1 MVTDQ
6 MTDAFGMIAAVQLVG
21 GLGVYV
27 WTSLALMA
35 VFRKAGAAPWKAW
48 VPVWNA
54 WTLFECAG
62 MRGWWA
68 AVLAGG
74 AIVLGA
80 AAAIVA
86 GALGAAAVGAS
97 FGGDPADAQAAMVA
111 AVLVP
116 ALLGLVVVVPAVVLR
131 VRMVRGLGRRFGL
144 GTGYA
149 VLGVLLFPVWAS
161 IVGWGSARWLPGP
174 AADPAPVAPAEAAPA
189 SPIVPAL
196 ADFSARTGTAPGF
209 SHTPVF
215 GAPSAPS
222 ASAASAAPGFASG
235 PPPAF
240 GAPARPAANP
250 WAPPTGVPAP
260 PEPASSFIAAPS
272 SAPAAAGPAAA
283 RPAAAIPAHPS
294 DIEDRTVL
302 AGRRLPGWSLVLPDG
317 RAIALTADAVVLGRN
332 PAAPPRA
339 PHAQLVAVDD
349 VTRTVSKTHALL
361 TLTATGWVVTDLDST
376 NGVSLGAVADA
387 GTEVTGSA
395 PVSGPFFLGDAP
407 LELRADG

>member
-1 MVTDQ
+1 MA
-6 MTDAFGMIAAVQLVG
+6 DAFGMIAVIQVVG
-21 GLGVYV
+21 GLGVYA

-74 AIVLGA
+74 AVVVGGA
-80 AAAIVA
+80 AAMVA
-86 GALGAAAVGAS
+86 GALGAAALGAS
-97 FGGDPADAQAAMVA
+97 FGGDPADAQASALA

-116 ALLGLVVVVPAVVLR
+116 ALLALVILVPALVLH
-131 VRMVRGLGRRFGL
+131 VRMLRGLGRGFGL
-144 GTGYA
+144 GAGHT
-149 VLGVLLFPVWAS
+149 VLGVVLFPVWAS
-161 IVGWGSARWLPGP
+161 IVGWGSARWLPG
-174 AADPAPVAPAEAAPA
+174 AAVDAGAPVAGVPGAGVPVEPAPTAPT
-189 SPIVPAL
+189 VPAL
-196 ADFSARTGTAPGF
+196 ADFSARPGTAPGF

-215 GAPSAPS
+215 GAPSA
-222 ASAASAAPGFASG
+222 ASATPGVPAFPAV

-240 GAPARPAANP
+240 GAPVRPPANP

-260 PEPASSFIAAPS
+260 PTPASAYVAAPS
-272 SAPAAAGPAAA
+272 PPPAPAGSPA
-283 RPAAAIPAHPS
+283 PS
-294 DIEDRTVL
+294 DVEERTVL
-302 AGRRLPGWSLVLPDG
+302 AGRRLLGWSLVLPDG
-317 RAIALTADAVVLGRN
+317 RSVALTADTVVLGRN
-332 PAAPPRA
+332 PAAPRRA
-339 PHAQLVAVDD
+339 PQAQLVAVDD

-361 TLTATGWVVTDLDST
+361 TLTASGWVVTDLDST

-387 GTEVTGSA
+387 GTEVDGSA
-395 PVSGPFFLGDAP
+395 PLSGPFFLGDAA